1 MLLNSGGKT
10 ILNSVL
16 ATAMIL
22 VVSFSLS
29 LIIMNLFLGC
39 ETWDRELWTAYNS
52 CITPLEMLG
61 VK

>member
-1 MLLNSGGKT
+1 MIKT

-16 ATAMIL
+16 ATVMIL
-22 VVSFSLS
+22 VVSFFLCFV
-29 LIIMNLFLGC
+29 IINLFLGC

-52 CITPLEMLG
+52 CILPLEMLG

>member
-1 MLLNSGGKT
+1 MINT

-29 LIIMNLFLGC
+29 FIIINLFLGC
-39 ETWDRELWTAYNS
+39 ETWDKELWTAYNS
-52 CITPLEMLG
+52 CIRPLEMLG
-61 VK
+61 FK

>member
-1 MLLNSGGKT
+1 MIKT

-29 LIIMNLFLGC
+29 FIIINLFLGC

-52 CITPLEMLG
+52 CITPLEMLR

>member
-1 MLLNSGGKT
+1 MMVKT

-29 LIIMNLFLGC
+29 FIIMNLFLGC
-39 ETWDRELWTAYNS
+39 ETWDEELWTAYNS
-52 CITPLEMLG
+52 CILPLEMLG

>member
-1 MLLNSGGKT
+1 MLLSSGGKP

-22 VVSFSLS
+22 VVSFFLCFV
-29 LIIMNLFLGC
+29 IINLFLGC

-52 CITPLEMLG
+52 CILPLEMLG